1 MATQPRSPSQWLKA
15 ERLVA
20 LFLVGWIGF
29 NPPILALFG
38 VPRLVFGLPVLFV
51 YLFFGWAAVIG
62 LAALI
67 VERGAPETGGAP
79 AGDGEE

>member
-1 MATQPRSPSQWLKA
+1 MQPRAERRNPSHWLKA

-29 NPPILALFG
+29 NPPILSMFG
-38 VPRLVFGLPVLFV
+38 VPRLVLGLPLLYLYLFV
-51 YLFFGWAAVIG
+51 GWAIVIG

-67 VERGAPETGGAP
+67 VERRAGERGG
-79 AGDGEE
+79 GEE